1 MTGENE
7 SMLNIPV
14 ARRNMCLDSDQRDR
28 SRVRSMTLLQSSIS
42 LVMLLLL
49 QKTTCC
55 RAWTTSTVS
64 CWRTSTAF
72 ARNTVIFSSPDDS
85 LPDDEGMDMMD
96 PREMQESM
104 NDLFSIKKKEP
115 INQDPAGGYTLTDLE
130 DYFSQRT
137 PGSKSPARPIP
148 KLNATLEES
157 FPQGGEDG
165 MYLDPDL
172 YVKSSQWL
180 NPDGSLN
187 FPDDEERLK
196 PGQTGPDYQ
205 RILKAIVQPAPNSP
219 DSVAPSLGGIENME
233 DVWQALQQQ
242 ASTTTNN
249 PDHTATSEEL
259 HRQVFAEE
267 QGYLNQSQIFREAL
281 TDSTKAAEAATLRH
295 GQQFRQRQAEAIAS
309 LDEQIKEWEEGWEE
323 NYTQAQHC
331 SKCECILAHDEIDM
345 SRKHRGLCQVCYGE
359 LLVAKSKINSPP
371 SPPVPRQPVLRRLK
385 TGGTFRPRQT
395 EPVVTDAEIVP
406 VQRSE
411 PKKEMD
417 PVESFRRDR
426 ALETLAPEQP
436 TGLPSERAERTAG
449 VSQSPPG
456 VSYDPTK
463 PPRNWPQRPVR
474 PTRPPDPIPVDP
486 VPQNDDSN
494 ENSVASPAAR
504 QAEASQPPLP
514 FFAAK
519 TKAPTPSKETNDAN
533 AVDDER

>member
-1 MTGENE
+1 MPN
-7 SMLNIPV
+7 
-14 ARRNMCLDSDQRDR
+14 
-28 SRVRSMTLLQSSIS
+28 
-42 LVMLLLL
+42 
-49 QKTTCC
+49 
-55 RAWTTSTVS
+55 
-64 CWRTSTAF
+64 
-72 ARNTVIFSSPDDS
+72 
-85 LPDDEGMDMMD
+85 
-96 PREMQESM
+96 PREMQQSM
-104 NDLFSIKKKEP
+104 NDLFSIKKKTP

-157 FPQGGEDG
+157 FPAEGSDG

-180 NPDGSLN
+180 NADGSLN

-219 DSVAPSLGGIENME
+219 DSVAPSVGGVQNME

-249 PDHTATSEEL
+249 PDQTTATSEEL

-267 QGYLNQSQIFREAL
+267 QGYLQQSQIFREAL

-331 SKCECILAHDEIDM
+331 SKCECILAHDEIVM
-345 SRKHRGLCQVCYGE
+345 SRKHQGLCQVCYGDV
-359 LLVAKSKINSPP
+359 LVAKSKRNSPP

-385 TGGTFRPRQT
+385 TGGTFRP
-395 EPVVTDAEIVP
+395 PAAIDAET
-406 VQRSE
+406 VQPRE

-426 ALETLAPEQP
+426 APENLAPEQ
-436 TGLPSERAERTAG
+436 TTAPPG
-449 VSQSPPG
+449 SSRSPPVSQ
-456 VSYDPTK
+456 DPTK
-463 PPRNWPQRPVR
+463 PPRNWPQRPTR
-474 PTRPPDPIPVDP
+474 PTRPPDPLGRER
-486 VPQNDDSN
+486 QNDGN
-494 ENSVASPAAR
+494 QNSLASPPAK
-504 QAEASQPPLP
+504 QAEVGQPSVP

-519 TKAPTPSKETNDAN
+519 AEVLTPSKESNDAN
-533 AVDDER
+533 ASDDGR